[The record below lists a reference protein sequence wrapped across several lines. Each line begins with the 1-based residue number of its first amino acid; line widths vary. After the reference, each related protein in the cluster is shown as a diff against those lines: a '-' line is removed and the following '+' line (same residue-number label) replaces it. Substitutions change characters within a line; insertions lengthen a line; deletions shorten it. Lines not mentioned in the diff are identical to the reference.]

1 MAEARGDPLSAGA
14 SSRPVWLEAL
24 RVALGRPP
32 IWLVAWAL
40 EASLAIAP
48 ALLLHAWLTD
58 AISHRYEPGSL
69 FRDLGEPF
77 RFDHR
82 AQSELLDG
90 TTGRLGSVLVLL
102 AVLVGIFSAGG
113 WLQVFLEPT
122 RGHSLQRF
130 FLGGARYFWR
140 FFRLGIATL
149 LLLSLLTW
157 LVRGPAWNT
166 IGLEWILGVPAND
179 ARRLETLSSER
190 TAILVRAG
198 QETIYALGFVL
209 VLAWGDYSRTRL
221 ALHDTSSAMWAG
233 VCTAFSMLRHPVKT
247 LRPMVGLLLVES
259 ALVLAAGLLARS
271 IEGEVGRG
279 VGLGGVAA
287 LLGIGQL
294 ALLWRIVLRGSRYHA
309 AIQVSRDV
317 VLPIARPDPWR
328 ASLGPPGGPRYPLGG
343 DEFGMSL

>member
-1 MAEARGDPLSAGA
+1 MAEAREDPIPARA
-14 SSRPVWLEAL
+14 APRPVWLEAL

-32 IWLVAWAL
+32 VWLVAWAL
-40 EASLAIAP
+40 EAALAIAP
-48 ALLLHAWLTD
+48 ALVLQAWMTD
-58 AISHRYEPGSL
+58 AIGHRYEPGSL

-77 RFDHR
+77 RTDHR
-82 AQSELLDG
+82 TQTELLDA
-90 TTGRLGSVLVLL
+90 TTGRLGSLLVLL
-102 AVLVGIFSAGG
+102 SVLVGIFTAGG

-140 FFRLGIATL
+140 FFRLAIVTV

-157 LVRGPAWNT
+157 IVRGPAWDR
-166 IGLEWILGVPAND
+166 IGLEWILGVPAD
-179 ARRLETLSSER
+179 DVRRLETLSSER
-190 TAILVRAG
+190 TAFLARGVQELV
-198 QETIYALGFVL
+198 YAIGFAL
-209 VLAWGDYSRTRL
+209 VLAWGDYSRARL
-221 ALHDTSSAMWAG
+221 ALHDTSSAVWAG
-233 VCTAFSMLRHPVKT
+233 ACTAFSIARHPVKT
-247 LRPMVGLLLVES
+247 LRPMLGLLLVEG
-259 ALVLAAGLLARS
+259 ALVLAAGLFARS
-271 IEGEVGRG
+271 IEAEVGRSA
-279 VGLGGVAA
+279 GLGGVAA

-294 ALLWRIVLRGSRYHA
+294 VLLWRIVLRGSRYHA

>member
-1 MAEARGDPLSAGA
+1 VAEAEQTSA
-14 SSRPVWLEAL
+14 RPVWIEAL
-24 RVALGRPP
+24 RSALGRPP
-32 IWLVAWAL
+32 VWLVVWGL
-40 EASLAIAP
+40 EVVLAIAP
-48 ALLLHAWLTD
+48 ALLFHAWLGD
-58 AISHRYEPGSL
+58 AIRNRYEPGSL

-82 AQSELLDG
+82 IQSAILDDA
-90 TTGRLGSVLVLL
+90 TGRLGSVVVLL
-102 AVLVGIFSAGG
+102 ATLVGIFSAGG

-140 FFRLGIATL
+140 FFRLAIVTL

-157 LVRGPAWNT
+157 LVHGWAWNT
-166 IGLEWILGVPAND
+166 IALEWILGVPADD
-179 ARRLETLSSER
+179 AGRLETLSSER
-190 TAILVRAG
+190 TVFLVRGAR
-198 QETIYALGFVL
+198 ETLYALGFALLL
-209 VLAWGDYSRTRL
+209 VWGDYSRARL
-221 ALHDTSSAMWAG
+221 ALHDTSSAVWAG
-233 VCTAFSMLRHPVKT
+233 LCTAVSMLRHPVKT
-247 LRPMVGLLLVES
+247 LRPMVGLLLVEG

-271 IEGEVGRG
+271 IERGIGGG

-294 ALLWRIVLRGSRYHA
+294 VLMWRIVLRGSRYHA
-309 AIQVSRDV
+309 AIQVSREV

-328 ASLGPPGGPRYPLGG
+328 GSLGPPGGPRYPLGG